1 MNRRD
6 RRANS
11 HRRQHT
17 IEKIRD
23 LQHHVE
29 TTGLPGIIDGLH
41 SACIDCRADGEMLL
55 LPGHRVV
62 ARIFHSDGCPV
73 LTGVVTWR
81 PVPITEEADALTK
94 HPAASPATGSP
105 PTHLPVGNRMDP
117 SGCAASPVRQNRP

>member
-81 PVPITEEADALTK
+81 PVPITEGELDA
-94 HPAASPATGSP
+94 
-105 PTHLPVGNRMDP
+105 
-117 SGCAASPVRQNRP
+117 